1 MNLQTTDLPTIKIL
15 KTMKTKTRII
25 TAVCLFCLLS
35 AGRAH
40 AQWIVTD
47 PTNLAQGIINAAKN
61 IVQTSTTATNMVK
74 NFQETVKIYQQG
86 KEFYDGL
93 RKVKNLVRDARK
105 VQQTILMVGD
115 ITEIYVTSFER
126 MLNDPYFTPEELSA
140 IALGYT
146 KLLEESAHLLTDL
159 KTVVNEN
166 GLSMN
171 DKERMDIID
180 RCYTDMLQYR
190 SLVQYYTNKNIGVS
204 YLRAKKQND
213 LDRVMALYGS
223 PAERY
228 W

>member
-1 MNLQTTDLPTIKIL
+1 MSPTKCSSRFRILLFPVTAGNYHLQPQTEPEAEHIN
-15 KTMKTKTRII
+15 RQEPYSGNGGCAQFHI
-25 TAVCLFCLLS
+25 T
-35 AGRAH
+35 H
-40 AQWIVTD
+40 MPQE
-47 PTNLAQGIINAAKN
+47 QGIGN
-61 IVQTSTTATNMVK
+61 
-74 NFQETVKIYQQG
+74 IYQLFD
-86 KEFYDGL
+86 KDAHHYDGL
-93 RKVKNLVRDARK
+93 RKIKNLVRDARK

-115 ITEIYVTSFER
+115 ITDIYVNSFER
-126 MLNDPYFTPEELSA
+126 MLSDPYFTPEELSA
-140 IALGYT
+140 IAIGYT
-146 KLLEESAHLLTDL
+146 KLLEESAHLLNDL

-204 YLRAKKQND
+204 YLRAKKRND

-223 PAERY
+223 PNERY

>member
-1 MNLQTTDLPTIKIL
+1 MIVFL
-15 KTMKTKTRII
+15 
-25 TAVCLFCLLS
+25 CLLL
-35 AGRAH
+35 AGRAS
-40 AQWIVTD
+40 AQWAVIDPSNIAQSIVNTS
-47 PTNLAQGIINAAKN
+47 KN
-61 IVQTSTTATNMVK
+61 VVHTSTTAQNMVK
-74 NFQETVKIYQQG
+74 NFQETVKIYEQG
-86 KEFYDGL
+86 KKYYDAL
-93 RKVKNLVRDARK
+93 KSVNNLVRDARK

-115 ITEIYVTSFER
+115 ITEIYVTSYER
-126 MLNDPYFTPEELSA
+126 MLSDPYFTPEELSA

-146 KLLEESAHLLTDL
+146 KLLEESANLLTDL
-159 KTVVNEN
+159 KTVGNEN

-223 PAERY
+223 PNERY

>member
-1 MNLQTTDLPTIKIL
+1 MVLGVLLQ
-15 KTMKTKTRII
+15 
-25 TAVCLFCLLS
+25 
-35 AGRAH
+35 
-40 AQWIVTD
+40 QWMD
-47 PTNLAQGIINAAKN
+47 
-61 IVQTSTTATNMVK
+61 
-74 NFQETVKIYQQG
+74 
-86 KEFYDGL
+86 
-93 RKVKNLVRDARK
+93 
-105 VQQTILMVGD
+105 
-115 ITEIYVTSFER
+115 SFER
-126 MLNDPYFTPEELSA
+126 MLSDPYFTPEELSA

-146 KLLEESAHLLTDL
+146 KLLEESAHLLNDL

-213 LDRVMALYGS
+213 IDRVMALYGS
-223 PAERY
+223 PHERY